1 MSSGHLKSQLGGKLE
16 NLISHTKLNKI
27 PQKMAKE
34 KIDFLFQWL
43 EVKINHIFFLFSLT
57 YVPIISLK
65 NGIKL
70 N

>member
-1 MSSGHLKSQLGGKLE
+1 
-16 NLISHTKLNKI
+16 
-27 PQKMAKE
+27 MAKE

-43 EVKINHIFFLFSLT
+43 EVKINHIFSLFSLT